1 MKAIITAKIKNSD
14 NQNYI
19 AELSTSNQFSSVIS
33 SSPEPAD
40 EFNLVKFSVEN
51 LSPNTKYYVRI
62 TNSNDIAIDNYVGS
76 FRTTSAGAHNFKF
89 GFASCSWSNSE
100 AASNQEIY
108 DNIANKALNNELDFF
123 FHLGDMHY
131 RDITVNNESL
141 FQKAYDDVFS
151 ASRQNNCW
159 KNLPMYYMWDDHD
172 YGPNDADKNSPSRNA
187 ATAAFRRRVP
197 SPSLANSS
205 VNGAAYYSFIRG
217 RVRFIVTDLR
227 SEREPKGLFSTNDSR
242 QKPFSD
248 TQKNWF
254 FNQMLLAKN
263 SGQAI
268 VWINTKPWISS
279 TADENVN
286 PPQIK
291 DDWGGYHA
299 ARLEIANFIQ
309 DNGLRDSLVVLSG
322 DMHALAYDDGTSVN
336 NYGNLR
342 VCHAAPLDEQS
353 RAKGGLYL
361 LGPITADSGS
371 GYSTQYGIIEVTDS
385 GTTNINI
392 RFKGI
397 VISKI
402 DFSESTPID
411 VNFNLNVPL
420 VSLSSSSSSS
430 SSSSLVVSSSSS
442 SSLVVSS
449 SSSSSNNYPQCA
461 TAPNYIDTNNPCY
474 QNVIS
479 NDTYCCDVAWDGS
492 CDSAYIACTETF
504 LTSSLWIDPA
514 LENII
519 FQPLPSSSS
528 SSNGSP
534 SEALSYNNMC
544 LSKVAAGNQ
553 WSFMVN
559 TSGFVTGWGNS
570 TALGLLPITR
580 QSFFNVSEPF
590 FTDIAIGGGNNIGGV
605 GFNIVCRRNG
615 TISTWG
621 ETFRGN
627 YIRELELSDNFGF
640 TEVGATLNTAIA
652 KRGQDIRFLGDVNY
666 ADTAYFTGENENFL
680 SFSCGYFH
688 ILLET
693 LSGTLLG
700 YKDYNYFQAGT
711 VPENLGAVNLYA
723 AGYGYSLAVQKNGT
737 ITGWGVNGV
746 VGDEVGFPP
755 DWTVDTIRRSYGSGQ
770 LNIPTTVRRFASGT
784 AWTGVDSHFEWPSG
798 KIVKLLGGNGYAGA
812 IVSEYDVDSEGEPVN
827 PLINNLYIWG
837 NNPYFSG
844 VPSVIPDIID
854 GSIGRRSMLLINT
867 GNNLVYYGF
876 NSGWI
881 SDSFADLN
889 DPKSIANADY
899 DFNNI
904 SGNLGGLCS
913 KTFIEDIVV
922 AASNDFRVTGNYL
935 FDLNLRNVFDEID
948 SNKDS
953 SLRGGDR
960 PINDPE
966 SYFALSSQAQDNRYP
981 IAAGLTYSGDIVGDH
996 TVFEIKKAG
1005 EILPFN
1011 KEAGSPTREWQ
1022 AGGELYTDELSVFF
1036 SYTGFN
1042 MGMTNLIFINDTDLN
1057 WRYAGNPIPTI
1068 NEDPSYRVVEGLDDF
1083 SKISTVAIS
1092 SRTLSL
1098 KYFSSLAWDCRFFDG
1113 WFNRICENEPYA
1125 TAYGNPFER
1134 VKNSCLETPYINEHY
1149 QSYAAQL
1156 LPGGSDISYI
1166 RSATDV
1172 KAFLTGFY
1180 SSETDASN
1188 LSLTFTKN
1196 SIESG
1201 FASTNENARNFNSGN
1216 FTSTLAYLF
1225 MTQNRSEF
1233 LWNEVS
1239 DQNYRLIKQYFTLN
1253 SEDLL
1258 TLTVTKRSAVPMAS
1272 KRNKIESATIS
1283 KNGSEPF
1290 PVNLN
1295 FGPRLSNVYSSQFLD
1310 FNVNDSP
1317 YRSSHFVTSRPDL
1330 LVYSRN
1336 NLGSLSGSSLN
1347 DLRPMPCSLEISPYY
1362 PTSRPLEGDEDQDGR
1377 LQNIYTQTYPFV
1389 DQVTNFTDF
1398 IEGVAPVFFKGI
1410 VKEPNPLASATFV
1423 LPGSRSPVL
1432 KSMYLVSGSYIET
1445 LEPPCR
1451 QALGEESN
1459 NDGYIENTGLR
1470 FTTFRTRSLAGVG
1483 VYWPNEYISEFSNG
1497 EISKRPDAV
1506 TQSLSNTVYNN
1517 TIRKVKGFGENV
1529 YIFTTKPNVRTF
1541 FDILRRIDQGDFMN
1555 QSQSN
1560 LVRWGIVGVRP
1571 EKTPFSYLTLPLSD
1585 RNFPIG
1591 INLNLNKI
1599 LYQVVDKAIIS
1610 PNFPSPSSN
1619 PDNKRPKFFIKEG
1632 CEFKKENLHPRLLYP
1647 IAIGPF
1653 ASTSVLLS
1661 GYLNSGA
1668 EFNNNYILGLQ
1679 LLNSSE
1685 QPVGKEIIIK
1695 NNDNIGWHTNF
1706 VEVPQ
1711 GYVRSNLSNDII
1723 IKSGIRY
1730 GSFVNSENEEFKLP
1744 LFQGIEKNFSKKY
1757 LNDNQVFY
1765 NFNQPISVPL
1775 NHSIALQI
1783 YSQNMGEQEE
1793 SILYEANTN
1802 NTNYGYALP
1811 KRYVSSNNID
1821 YEYRFTPINFKILN
1835 GNLPYLLNPELENLR
1850 VKQLVVTCP
1859 IHDTINITE
1868 EI

>member
-19 AELSTSNQFSSVIS
+19 AEFSTSNQFFSVIS
-33 SSPEPAD
+33 SSPELAD
-40 EFNLVKFSVEN
+40 EFDLVRFSVQN

-62 TNSNDIAIDNYVGS
+62 KNSNGITIDNYVGS

-108 DNIANKALNNELDFF
+108 DNIANKALNSQLDFF
-123 FHLGDMHY
+123 FNLGDMHY
-131 RDITVNNESL
+131 RNIAINDESL
-141 FQKAYDDVFS
+141 FQKAFDDVF
-151 ASRQNNCW
+151 AAPRQNNCW
-159 KNLPMYYMWDDHD
+159 KNLSMSYMWDDHD
-172 YGPNDADKNSPSRNA
+172 YGPNDSDKNSPSRNA

-197 SPSLANSS
+197 SPTLANSS

-227 SEREPKGLFSTNDSR
+227 SEREPKGLFSSNDSR

-254 FNQMLLAKN
+254 FDQMLLAKN

-279 TADENVN
+279 IANE
-286 PPQIK
+286 K

-299 ARLEIANFIQ
+299 ARLEIANFIRN
-309 DNGLRDSLVVLSG
+309 NGLRDSLVVLSG
-322 DMHALAYDDGTSVN
+322 DMHALAYDDGTSIN

-342 VCHAAPLDEQS
+342 VCHAAPLDEQA
-353 RAKGGLYL
+353 RTKGGPYL
-361 LGPITADSGS
+361 IGS
-371 GYSTQYGIIEVTDS
+371 IPPNSEAGYVTQYGIIEVTDS

-449 SSSSSNNYPQCA
+449 SSSSSLVVSSSSSSSLVVSSSSSSSNNYPQCVI
-461 TAPNYIDTNNPCY
+461 APNYIDTNNPCY
-474 QNVIS
+474 QNVILS
-479 NDTYCCDVAWDGS
+479 DPYCCDVAWDGS

-504 LTSSLWIDPA
+504 LTSSLWIDPT

-519 FQPLPSSSS
+519 FQPLSSSSS

-534 SEALSYNNMC
+534 SEALSFNNMC

-711 VPENLGAVNLYA
+711 VPENLGVVNLYA

-784 AWTGVDSHFEWPSG
+784 AWTGVDSHFAWPSG

-904 SGNLGGLCS
+904 SANLGGLCS
-913 KTFIEDIVV
+913 KTFIEDTVV
-922 AASNDFRVTGNYL
+922 AAFNDFRVTGNYL
-935 FDLNLRNVFDEID
+935 FSLNLANVKELIA
-948 SNKDS
+948 
-953 SLRGGDR
+953 GDA
-960 PINDPE
+960 PINDSG
-966 SYFALSSQAQDNRYP
+966 SYFWSQGGKSYP
-981 IAAGLTYSGDIVGDH
+981 IAAGRISSPDIVSYAPFV
-996 TVFEIKKAG
+996 TRSQLITNPSVQFSQMLQAG
-1005 EILPFN
+1005 EQST
-1011 KEAGSPTREWQ
+1011 ESVV
-1022 AGGELYTDELSVFF
+1022 GEGRRWLYPNFDI
-1036 SYTGFN
+1036 
-1042 MGMTNLIFINDTDLN
+1042 GMSNLIFHTSEDLFYKN
-1057 WRYAGNPIPTI
+1057 AGNLSPIL
-1068 NEDPSYRVVEGLDDF
+1068 EGSSKFIDELKDF
-1083 SKISTVAIS
+1083 KKISTIQIS
-1092 SRTLSL
+1092 SRAASATSL
-1098 KYFSSLAWDCRFFDG
+1098 PANAAYSSLGWDCRFWDG
-1113 WFNRICENEPYA
+1113 WNVPGGGSRECEVDP
-1125 TAYGNPFER
+1125 PFER
-1134 VKNSCLETPYINEHY
+1134 LKDGCLAMLAEDKIF
-1149 QSYAAQL
+1149 QSYSAQMT
-1156 LPGGSDISYI
+1156 PGSSDSVFVNTLEDWGKFFKGLIY
-1166 RSATDV
+1166 
-1172 KAFLTGFY
+1172 
-1180 SSETDASN
+1180 
-1188 LSLTFTKN
+1188 
-1196 SIESG
+1196 ESG
-1201 FASTNENARNFNSGN
+1201 ITFDVCTAPFPPRRVLEMNFSSGSLVSGFNSTDYNARNFTSEN
-1216 FTSTLAYLF
+1216 FSSSLAYWF
-1225 MTQNRSEF
+1225 VKNP
-1233 LWNEVS
+1233 
-1239 DQNYRLIKQYFTLN
+1239 
-1253 SEDLL
+1253 
-1258 TLTVTKRSAVPMAS
+1258 SAEINAS
-1272 KRNKIESATIS
+1272 
-1283 KNGSEPF
+1283 
-1290 PVNLN
+1290 
-1295 FGPRLSNVYSSQFLD
+1295 
-1310 FNVNDSP
+1310 NDSYSQVEYEEIKKYLDLALQSGMTMICTESCGGGSVESSYIFVGDILYP
-1317 YRSSHFVTSRPDL
+1317 KFIDTNFSPRGTRFTFLENLRVNENVSPTSLSYTSHFITNRPDL

-1336 NLGSLSGSSLN
+1336 NIGSITGTSINDLHGMPCIFEVSHHSAGTRVGSLTVGGLSNAGTSYEFFEGTDGSS
-1347 DLRPMPCSLEISPYY
+1347 DYY
-1362 PTSRPLEGDEDQDGR
+1362 AA
-1377 LQNIYTQTYPFV
+1377 I
-1389 DQVTNFTDF
+1389 
-1398 IEGVAPVFFKGI
+1398 
-1410 VKEPNPLASATFV
+1410 
-1423 LPGSRSPVL
+1423 SPVL
-1432 KSMYLVSGSYIET
+1432 LGGII
-1445 LEPPCR
+1445 R
-1451 QALGEESN
+1451 QAKGKNGVTYLLNGSRAPTYKNYTLSGKYLEKIGCTQEEVAV
-1459 NDGYIENTGLR
+1459 YITGLTQ
-1470 FTTFRTRSLAGVG
+1470 FTSSQIADSF
-1483 VYWPNEYISEFSNG
+1483 VYWPNEYISEFPTS
-1497 EISKRPDAV
+1497 EISVINKKSTESATR
-1506 TQSLSNTVYNN
+1506 SLTNAVYNN
-1517 TIRKVKGFGENV
+1517 ASRTNRGYGENF
-1529 YIFTTKPNVRTF
+1529 YIFSSKANTKTF
-1541 FDILRRIDQGDFMN
+1541 FDILRRADMGDFRE
-1555 QSQSN
+1555 QSQSD
-1560 LVRWGIVGVRP
+1560 LTRWGVMGIRP
-1571 EKTPFSYLTLPLSD
+1571 EKMPFTYLSLPQND
-1585 RNFPIG
+1585 RNFQINT
-1591 INLNLNKI
+1591 NLNLNKL
-1599 LYQVVDKAIIS
+1599 LYQVVDKATIS
-1610 PNFPSPSSN
+1610 PNFPSPAAPAEKQRS
-1619 PDNKRPKFFIKEG
+1619 KFFVKEG
-1632 CEFKKENLHPRLLYP
+1632 RNFQKETLHPRLLFP
-1647 IAIGPF
+1647 ISVGPF
-1653 ASTSVLLS
+1653 SYTSVLLS
-1661 GYLNSGA
+1661 GYLNSGST
-1668 EFNNNYILGLQ
+1668 FNNNYIIGLQ
-1679 LLNSSE
+1679 LLDTFGN
-1685 QPVGKEIIIK
+1685 PTGKEMLIK
-1695 NNDNIGWHTNF
+1695 DPDSQSWDSNYL
-1706 VEVPQ
+1706 EVPS
-1711 GYVRSNLSNDII
+1711 GYIKSNMTNALI
-1723 IKSGIRY
+1723 IKSGIQY
-1730 GSFVNSENEEFKLP
+1730 ASFRNAQNLDFELP
-1744 LFQGIEKNFSKKY
+1744 LFRGFETSYYEY
-1757 LNDNQVFY
+1757 LHEGQTFWNLKD
-1765 NFNQPISVPL
+1765 PIKVPL
-1775 NHSIALQI
+1775 NYSVGLQI
-1783 YSQNMGEQEE
+1783 YSSHIGFREE
-1793 SILYEANTN
+1793 SIFYSGEALTN
-1802 NTNYGYALP
+1802 NTNYGYVLP
-1811 KRYVSSNNID
+1811 KRYLSSNNLD
-1821 YEYRFTPINFKILN
+1821 YEYRFTPINFKILD
-1835 GNLPYLLNPELENLR
+1835 GNLSYLSNPELENLR
-1850 VKQLVVTCP
+1850 VKQFVVTCP
-1859 IHDTINITE
+1859 IHDTINITG